1 MIQIA
6 INNTEKLLYSFFFF
20 IVDIFLI
27 ILFDDAFAF
36 HKQIYSVNDKITT
49 IQLYI
54 YTYIYIY
61 IHIHI
66 RRRVCHRIVHI
77 CVTGLYILYNLRSPN
92 VTEDAMRNVRCRLAA
107 RVATFSTCILDG
119 KIFDSHKRL
128 VSSN

>member
-1 MIQIA
+1 M
-6 INNTEKLLYSFFFF
+6 TPLLSY
-20 IVDIFLI
+20 
-27 ILFDDAFAF
+27 

-54 YTYIYIY
+54 YIYTC
-61 IHIHI
+61 
-66 RRRVCHRIVHI
+66 RRVCHHIVHI
-77 CVTGLYILYNLRSPN
+77 CVTGLYILYNLRPPN

-119 KIFDSHKRL
+119 KTVFDSHKRL